1 MERIDTDTLH
11 FSYVVGYIPLAL
23 PLGELSP
30 KVTERAL
37 HPNFPSPSSLRSA
50 TSPKGRGKGVV
61 NRLMR
66 SAHSVGCFLRYVITP
81 EQKSPAAPF
90 GAAGLIRFMGSA

>member
-1 MERIDTDTLH
+1 MN
-11 FSYVVGYIPLAL
+11 SL
-23 PLGELSP
+23 PFGQVKSFLKILIG
-30 KVTERAL
+30 VQYERAL
-37 HPNFPSPSSLRSA
+37 HPNFLSLSSLRSA
-50 TSPKGRGKGVV
+50 TSPKGRGKGGG

>member
-1 MERIDTDTLH
+1 MA
-11 FSYVVGYIPLAL
+11 P

-30 KVTERAL
+30 KVTERVL
-37 HPNFPSPSSLRSA
+37 QSSFPYPSSLRSA